1 MADFDIYAR
10 EAHDGVRC
18 TWQSWPPNKIVA
30 TRNVIPVSIFY
41 SPLKVM
47 DDPPRLVEY
56 EPQLCVECK
65 SVLNPCCSID
75 LITKTWLCPFCTH
88 RNRFPTVYAQHMT
101 DTVLPSELTAP
112 YSTMEY
118 ILNTQVQVP
127 PIFLFVVDTCGF
139 EDEIE
144 ALKTALQQCVAILP
158 ADAIVGFISFGKNA
172 FVYDLSFTECTR
184 CFAFRGDKDLTLAM
198 VKEQLGILASD
209 TKGIQNGAR
218 RFLIPVG
225 DCEFVLDSILDDLS
239 KDSWPVPRDSRPL
252 RCVGN
257 ALFVATS
264 LLELAYPGQGAR
276 VMLFVG
282 GAASHGPGAIV
293 SGRKDDEI
301 RTQHDIKNDKAKY
314 VSTASQFYINLAQ
327 KAVTNGHAVDIF
339 NCAID
344 QIGLMEMSSLCER
357 TGGYMIFTDSFK
369 TDEFRKSFMR
379 IFDREATGAFRLAFG
394 ANIEAFTSPDVKI
407 CGMVGP
413 GTSNKKHTRFVS
425 ESEIGMSKTSSWSL
439 GSLDHRTTLA
449 FYFDI
454 VNQSTTPSN
463 KTAVVQFTTRYQHT
477 SGRYRLRVTTV
488 RYNMAEQ
495 GNVAKFITGFDQET
509 AAAAMARYAISK
521 SESEDPLEVVRWLD
535 RNLIRL
541 AAKFGEYQRDMAQTF
556 RLCREFSL
564 FPQFMYHLRRS
575 QFLQTFNV
583 SPDESAYYHTII
595 LRENVGN
602 SLLMIQPSLTQYS
615 FESPQPTPVLLD
627 IVSLKEDVI
636 LMLDAFFVI
645 LIWHGSKIVEWKKLG
660 YHEQP
665 EYESFRQ
672 LMQLPT
678 EDAVLLMQDRF
689 PVSRY
694 LITDCG
700 KGNERILKAKV
711 NPSPMPPGNS
721 MVDSGVYISEDV
733 SLKTFM
739 EHLQRLAVQ
748 S

>member
-18 TWQSWPPNKIVA
+18 TWQSWPPNKVVA

-41 SPLKVM
+41 TPLKAM
-47 DDPPRLVEY
+47 AEPRLVEY
-56 EPQLCVECK
+56 DPQLCMECK
-65 SVLNPCCSID
+65 AVLNPCCTID
-75 LITKTWLCPFCTH
+75 LVTKTWVCPFCTH

-101 DTVLPSELTAP
+101 ETVLPSELTSP

-139 EDEIE
+139 EDEVE
-144 ALKTALQQCVAILP
+144 ALKTGLQQCIAILP

-172 FVYDLSFTECTR
+172 YVYDLSFTECTR
-184 CFAFRGDKDLTLAM
+184 CYAFRGDKALTPQM
-198 VKEQLGILASD
+198 VKEQLGIMSSD
-209 TKGIQNGAR
+209 LKGIQMGAR

-225 DCEFVLDSILDDLS
+225 DCEFVLDGILDDLS

-252 RCVGN
+252 RCIGT
-257 ALFVATS
+257 AMSIAIY
-264 LLELAYPGQGAR
+264 LLELAYPNQGAR
-276 VMLFVG
+276 AMLFAG

-293 SGRKDDEI
+293 GSRKDDEI
-301 RTQHDIKNDKAKY
+301 RTQHDIKNERAKY
-314 VSTASQFYINLAQ
+314 VTASSQFFQALAQ
-327 KAVTNGHAVDIF
+327 KAVANGHSVDIF
-339 NCAID
+339 NCSID

-357 TGGYMIFTDSFK
+357 TGGYMIFTDSYK
-369 TDEFRKSFMR
+369 TEEFRKSFMR
-379 IFDREATGAFRLAFG
+379 IFDREETGAFRLAFN
-394 ANIEAFTSPDVKI
+394 ASIEAFSSPDIKI

-413 GTSNKKHTRFVS
+413 GTSGKKTSRFVS
-425 ESEIGMSKTSSWSL
+425 DTEIGMSKTSSWCI

-449 FYFDI
+449 FYFDV
-454 VNQSTTPSN
+454 VNQSPASTQKS
-463 KTAVVQFTTRYQHT
+463 AVVQFVTRYQHT

-488 RYNMAEQ
+488 RYALAEQ

-521 SESEDPLEVVRWLD
+521 SETEDPLEVVRWLD

-541 AAKFGEYQRDMAQTF
+541 AAKFGEYQRDMPQTF

-564 FPQFMYHLRRS
+564 FPQFLYHLRRS

-615 FESPQPTPVLLD
+615 FDNPQPTPVLLD
-627 IVSLKEDVI
+627 IISLKDDVI
-636 LMLDAFFVI
+636 LMLDTFFII
-645 LIWHGSKIVEWKKLG
+645 LVWHGAKIVEWKKLG

-665 EYESFRQ
+665 EYESFRI

-678 EDAVLLMQDRF
+678 EDAAQLIEDRF

-694 LITDCG
+694 LVTDSG

-711 NPSPMPPGNS
+711 NPSPVPPGNS
-721 MVDSGVYISEDV
+721 LVDSGIYISEDV

-739 EHLQRLAVQ
+739 EHLTRLAVQ

>member
-1 MADFDIYAR
+1 MADFDIFAR

-41 SPLKVM
+41 TPLKEM
-47 DDPPRLVEY
+47 TELRLVEY
-56 EPQLCVECK
+56 DPQLCVECK
-65 SVLNPCCSID
+65 GVLNPYCTIEFIS
-75 LITKTWLCPFCTH
+75 KSWVCPFCNH

-101 DTVLPSELTAP
+101 ETILPSELTTP

-118 ILNTQVQVP
+118 ILGSQVSIP

-139 EDEIE
+139 VDEVE
-144 ALKTALQQCVAILP
+144 ALKTGLQQCVAILP
-158 ADAIVGFISFGKNA
+158 AEALVGFISFGKNA
-172 FVYDLSFTECTR
+172 FLYDLSVTECTR
-184 CFAFRGDKDLTLAM
+184 CYAFRGDKDLTM
-198 VKEQLGILASD
+198 QHVKEQLGLLGNDPRSLQ
-209 TKGIQNGAR
+209 TGAR
-218 RFLIPVG
+218 RFLMPVSE
-225 DCEFVLDSILDDLS
+225 CEFVLDSILDDLS
-239 KDSWPVPRDSRPL
+239 KDSWPVTRDCRPL

-257 ALFVATS
+257 ALFIAIS

-293 SGRKDDEI
+293 SNLKEDEI
-301 RTQHDIKNDKAKY
+301 RTQHDIKNDRAKH
-314 VSTASQFYINLAQ
+314 VGPATQFYQTLAH
-327 KAVTNGHAVDIF
+327 KAVANGHAVDIF
-339 NCAID
+339 NCSID
-344 QIGLMEMSSLCER
+344 QIGLMEMSSVFER
-357 TGGYMIFTDSFK
+357 TGGYIIFTDSYK
-369 TDEFRKSFMR
+369 TEEFRKSFMR
-379 IFDREATGAFRLAFG
+379 IFDREETGALRLAFN
-394 ANIEAFTSPDVKI
+394 ASLEAFTSPEVKI
-407 CGMVGP
+407 CGMVGT
-413 GTSNKKHTRFVS
+413 GTSAKKLSRFVS
-425 ESEIGMSKTSSWSL
+425 DTEIGTSKTSTWTIN
-439 GSLDHRTTLA
+439 SLDHRTTLA
-449 FYFDI
+449 FFFDV
-454 VNQSTTPSN
+454 VNQAATPSQ
-463 KTAVVQFTTRYQHT
+463 KPAVVQFTTRYQHT

-488 RYNMAEQ
+488 RYQFAEQ

-541 AAKFGEYQRDMAQTF
+541 AAKFGEYQREMPQTF
-556 RLCREFSL
+556 RFCREFAL

-602 SLLMIQPSLTQYS
+602 SLLMIQPSLTQFS
-615 FESPQPTPVLLD
+615 FENPQPQPVLLD
-627 IVSLKEDVI
+627 IVSLKDDVI
-636 LMLDAFFVI
+636 LMLDTFFVI
-645 LIWHGSKIVEWKKLG
+645 LVWHGSKIVEWKKLG

-665 EYESFRQ
+665 EYESFRI
-672 LMQLPT
+672 LMQLPA
-678 EDAVLLMQDRF
+678 EDAAELMVDRF
-689 PVSRY
+689 PIPRY
-694 LITDCG
+694 LVTDSG

-711 NPSPMPPGNS
+711 NPSPVPPGNS
-721 MVDSGVYISEDV
+721 LVDSGVYISEDV

-739 EHLQRLAVQ
+739 DHLQRLAVQ